1 MAVDAATTELDADDI
16 TGAAADRVDTP
27 PPAASTYAAVNAWL
41 LADSNPS

>member
-1 MAVDAATTELDADDI
+1 MAVDAATAELDVDDI

-41 LADSNPS
+41 LTGSNPG